1 MLLEM
6 QGIELIEGDVW
17 GHRKDITEYSE
28 VSQRIYDLI
37 DEYKANG
44 LSEDEIIA
52 KMTREEMHMGSDL
65 LKFIIKNRK

>member
-52 KMTREEMHMGSDL
+52 KMTREEMHMGADL